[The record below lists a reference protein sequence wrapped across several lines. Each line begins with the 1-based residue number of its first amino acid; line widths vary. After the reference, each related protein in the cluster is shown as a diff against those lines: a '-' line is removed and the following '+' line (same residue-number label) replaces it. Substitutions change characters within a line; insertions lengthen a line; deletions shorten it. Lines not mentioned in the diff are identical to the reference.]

1 VEGCVQPH
9 APAIL
14 QFGKDYITDSV
25 QFKSWPTR
33 GVDKEVPASAR
44 NAFPA
49 NHLVACHFIDG
60 ISGHVTS
67 LTEAK
72 HMSCHTERQ
81 IKRSICSNYAERLKR
96 YSRHS
101 SIGNY

>member
-1 VEGCVQPH
+1 M
-9 APAIL
+9 
-14 QFGKDYITDSV
+14 SR
-25 QFKSWPTR
+25 PTR

-67 LTEAK
+67 LN
-72 HMSCHTERQ
+72 
-81 IKRSICSNYAERLKR
+81 RS
-96 YSRHS
+96 
-101 SIGNY
+101 